1 MVNCE
6 VTGEVSSPPSA
17 DRTPDGPAGTLTV
30 TRVDGWKAALGTKI
44 RESPCAVQLPGTL
57 GVIVGFGELGDMPP
71 EKVTTIGSA
80 PSTPVAWLEGDIAVR
95 RIGPGAAADP
105 DPAWAGWVGDD
116 CVTAKTTPAVIAA
129 AAAVP
134 STMNLRLGLR
144 GSLPAPGDGLPEL
157 GG

>member
-1 MVNCE
+1 VNCD

-17 DRTPDGPAGTLTV
+17 ERTPEGPAGTLTV
-30 TRVDGWKAALGTKI
+30 TVVDGWKAAVGTKV

-57 GVIVGFGELGDMPP
+57 GVIVGFGDLGDMSP

-80 PSTPVAWLEGDIAVR
+80 PSTPVAWLDGEIAVR
-95 RIGPGAAADP
+95 RTGATAVRAVDP
-105 DPAWAGWVGDD
+105 DPAWPDWVGDD
-116 CVTAKTTPAVIAA
+116 CVTATTTPAVIAT

-134 STMNLRLGLR
+134 STMNRVLGR
-144 GSLPAPGDGLPEL
+144 CESLPVA